1 MNIFIMRHGEAEVM
15 ANSDK
20 ARRLTAYGIK
30 QAFSQGEWLKQH
42 LSTLVINSLDRI
54 LVSPYVRAQETFHQV
69 NQAFDFALENSVETW
84 EGITPYGYAHSVIDY
99 LEVLKDEGP
108 AKNFSATTETV
119 EVLKGPASV
128 LYGIQDPGGVV
139 NIILS
144 CNYCSIIMGW

>member
-69 NQAFDFALENSVETW
+69 NQAFDLELEKSLLNCMEN
-84 EGITPYGYAHSVIDY
+84 EIQYHFILQRLLNYYGMVINQKY
-99 LEVLKDEGP
+99 
-108 AKNFSATTETV
+108 
-119 EVLKGPASV
+119 
-128 LYGIQDPGGVV
+128 
-139 NIILS
+139 
-144 CNYCSIIMGW
+144 